1 MKVHASARLLGR
13 LAGALLCAAGISLVA
28 PAAAADQD
36 AHFYTFLNVG
46 NADTDYRTI
55 VDEVNDD
62 DRSFELGFGYAFN
75 RYWAV
80 QGSYHDFGEPAGF
93 VAQCPPDV
101 LCIAP
106 NIIGGLHEKVS
117 FDGWS
122 VALRGTLPISEQF
135 ALFGKLGMVAWDAS
149 STHLSDS
156 GEDLVYG
163 AGVIWNV
170 AGPWGVQL
178 TFEELDLD
186 IQTVSLGV
194 IYSF

>member
-1 MKVHASARLLGR
+1 MKVHANARLLR
-13 LAGALLCAAGISLVA
+13 MLASALLCAAGISLFA
-28 PAAAADQD
+28 PAAAADEE

-55 VDEVNDD
+55 VDAVSDD
-62 DRSFELGFGYAFN
+62 DRSFELGVGYAFN
-75 RYWAV
+75 RYWAM

-93 VAQCPPDV
+93 VAQCSPDV
-101 LCIAP
+101 VCIAST
-106 NIIGGLHEKVS
+106 IIGGFPEQVS

-122 VALRGTLPISEQF
+122 VALRGTLPVSEHF
-135 ALFGKLGMVAWDAS
+135 ALFGKLGVVAWDAQS
-149 STHLSDS
+149 AHLSDS

-170 AGPWGVQL
+170 TGPWGVQFTL
-178 TFEELDLD
+178 EELDLD

-194 IYSF
+194 IYRF